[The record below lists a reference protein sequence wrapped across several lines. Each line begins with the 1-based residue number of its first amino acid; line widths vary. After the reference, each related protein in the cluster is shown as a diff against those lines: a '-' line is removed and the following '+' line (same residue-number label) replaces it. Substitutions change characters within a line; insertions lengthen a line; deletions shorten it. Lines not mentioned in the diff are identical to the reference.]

1 MQTKTESRYG
11 KAALAVV
18 RVLRPMIRLLL
29 HLGIS
34 FKDFSEI
41 VKRIYLEESSLI
53 LKKEDKEV
61 TSSALSIVS
70 GIHRKGTSPFLKN
83 PTSESDP
90 GDPSSGGS
98 GPLAVV
104 SEWISNPDYLDKNKK
119 PQPLLY
125 SSSDKSKKTFTA
137 LSEKIM
143 KDVRAKTILD
153 ELIRLDLVQ
162 YDDDMV
168 TLEQDGFVPQ
178 TDLNEKLDFFAKNL
192 SEHMQAAATNVQS
205 KKPPYFERSAFHDG
219 LSEEDI
225 KQIDSHVRQKGMDLL
240 KDIYNLAKELAAKNT
255 IDTKSKKG
263 HITLGIFLN
272 HGDKNK

>member
-1 MQTKTESRYG
+1 MQKKTENRNS
-11 KAALAVV
+11 KVTIAVV

-29 HLGIS
+29 HFGIS
-34 FKDFSEI
+34 FKDFTEI
-41 VKRIYLEESSLI
+41 IKRVFLEESRI
-53 LKKEDKEV
+53 LLLGENAEV

-70 GIHRKGTSPFLKN
+70 GIHRKETSPFLKN
-83 PTSESDP
+83 PISDSEFAESL
-90 GDPSSGGS
+90 SRGS
-98 GPLAVV
+98 GALAVV
-104 SEWISNPDYLDKNKK
+104 SEWISNPDYLNSDNK

-125 SSSDKSKKTFTA
+125 SHSDKNTKSFTA
-137 LSEKIM
+137 LSERIM

-162 YDDDMV
+162 YDVDTV
-168 TLEQDGFVPQ
+168 TLKQDAFVPQ
-178 TDLNEKLDFFAKNL
+178 KDLNEKLDFFAKNL
-192 SEHMQAAATNVQS
+192 SEHMQAAATNVRS

-240 KDIYNLAKELAAKNT
+240 KDIYNMAKELAAKNPK
-255 IDTKSKKG
+255 DTKSKKG
-263 HITLGIFLN
+263 HITLGVFLN